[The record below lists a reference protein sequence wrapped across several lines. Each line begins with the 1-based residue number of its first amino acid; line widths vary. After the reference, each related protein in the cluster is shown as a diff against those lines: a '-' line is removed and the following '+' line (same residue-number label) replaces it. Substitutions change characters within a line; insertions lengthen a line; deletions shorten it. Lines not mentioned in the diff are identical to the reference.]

1 MKCILVTL
9 VASKFTSGIVENDP
23 IFNRLMMFQYASQPF
38 RDQTAENPYKL
49 VLLDIPKGDLR
60 FLMLRV

>member
-23 IFNRLMMFQYASQPF
+23 IFNRLMMFQCSS
-38 RDQTAENPYKL
+38 
-49 VLLDIPKGDLR
+49 
-60 FLMLRV
+60 MLRSPSEIKVLKPLQAGPA